1 MFTDELTGIGK
12 YTLQTAL
19 KIGAFQQKTYI
30 REQKHPHTHLV
41 NSLNDATYLAAFT
54 VFAYKKQ
61 SSLKQ
66 HKRQVVVG
74 FPFSTTVRHWRTEL
88 EYRRGRTEQ
97 SENKEL

>member
-1 MFTDELTGIGK
+1 MFTEELTATGK

-30 REQKHPHTHLV
+30 REQKHPHLV

-54 VFAYKKQ
+54 VFAFKKQ

-88 EYRRGRTEQ
+88 EYRRGRTER